1 MYRQKGVFSEGSTMN
16 ELNRFSWETFTR
28 TGNIDAYLLYKSLDN
43 IKLQEDKDDKWQ
55 KSEREA
61 LS

>member
-1 MYRQKGVFSEGSTMN
+1 MT
-16 ELNRFSWETFTR
+16 ELNRLSWETFTR
-28 TGNIDAYLLYKSLDN
+28 TGNIDAYLLYKSIN
-43 IKLQEDKDDKWQ
+43 NTEIQEDKDNTWR

>member
-1 MYRQKGVFSEGSTMN
+1 MN

-55 KSEREA
+55 KSKREA

>member
-1 MYRQKGVFSEGSTMN
+1 MN

-28 TGNIDAYLLYKSLDN
+28 TGDIEAYLLYKSLN
-43 IKLQEDKDDKWQ
+43 NSELRNDKEDKWQ
-55 KSEREA
+55 KLEQEV

>member
-1 MYRQKGVFSEGSTMN
+1 MN
-16 ELNRFSWETFTR
+16 ELNKISWETFTR
-28 TGNIDAYLLYKSLDN
+28 TGNIDAYLLYKSLNN

-55 KSEREA
+55 KSEQEA